1 MLRHAAERLPTR
13 LFSHLYQ
20 GFPVLRRI
28 SQTLS
33 GFFFALAMVVAATG
47 PACAAELFVLGQ
59 PSVQLNNQTTSFGS
73 INTVTGTYTPISL
86 SGFVSGTNLVNLAY
100 DHGIDRFYTST
111 GDTTTDSF
119 LRTLSKSGSV
129 SASIGLINKRVYAM
143 WYASGTLRGFDGNN
157 KDVGT
162 ISTTTGSFTISA
174 ASNANPSNRIGG
186 RGSILDGVNY
196 MIDTKST
203 ASASLFGSINLAT
216 GAFTSIG
223 SANSLF
229 QNMVLASDGVD
240 LYGLRP
246 VNSTTSELY
255 TINETNGTLTKLVD
269 VTPAFGTVPVQ
280 YSGAA
285 FAVPEPSAV
294 ALALSGVAGL
304 LAAARRRRRGSGR
317 VTRSGTTRAVPHDVT
332 VHGRTCLVSCFQQG
346 GES

>member
-33 GFFFALAMVVAATG
+33 GFFFALAMLVAATG

-59 PSVQLNNQTTSFGS
+59 PSVGLNNQTTSFGS

-86 SGFVSGTNLVNLAY
+86 SGFVTGTNLANLAY
-100 DHGIDRFYTST
+100 DPGIDRFYTST
-111 GDTTTDSF
+111 GDASNDSF

-129 SASIGLINKRVYAM
+129 SASIGLINKNIYAM
-143 WYASGTLRGFDGNN
+143 WYASGTLRAFNRTN
-157 KDVGT
+157 QDVGT
-162 ISTTTGSFTISA
+162 ISTTTGSYATTANASA
-174 ASNANPSNRIGG
+174 VPNRIGG
-186 RGSILDGVNY
+186 RGSILSGVNY
-196 MIDTKST
+196 MISTNNT
-203 ASASLFGSINLAT
+203 ASSSLFGSINLAT
-216 GAFTSIG
+216 GAFTTIG

-269 VTPAFGTVPVQ
+269 VTPAFGTVPLQ

-317 VTRSGTTRAVPHDVT
+317 VIDVIRSDTTHAT
-332 VHGRTCLVSCFQQG
+332 
-346 GES
+346 

>member
-1 MLRHAAERLPTR
+1 M
-13 LFSHLYQ
+13 
-20 GFPVLRRI
+20 RRI
-28 SQTLS
+28 SQALS
-33 GFFFALAMVVAATG
+33 GFFCALAMVVAATG

-59 PSVQLNNQTTSFGS
+59 PSVQLANQTTSFGS

-86 SGFVSGTNLVNLAY
+86 SGFVTGTNLVNLAY
-100 DHGIDRFYTST
+100 NHSIDRFYTST
-111 GDTTTDSF
+111 GDTSTDSF

-143 WYASGTLRGFDGNN
+143 WYASGTLRGFDGTN

-174 ASNANPSNRIGG
+174 SSNANPGGRIGG

-196 MIDTKST
+196 MIDTRTT
-203 ASASLFGSINLAT
+203 ASASLFGSVNLAT
-216 GAFTSIG
+216 GAFTTIG
-223 SANSLF
+223 TANSLF

-246 VNSTTSELY
+246 VNSGTSELY

-269 VTPAFGTVPVQ
+269 VTPAFGTVPLQ

-304 LAAARRRRRGSGR
+304 LAAARCRRRESGR
-317 VTRSGTTRAVPHDVT
+317 LARPGPTRAAPHDET
-332 VHGRTCLVSCFQQG
+332 FHGRSSDVSCGEKG
-346 GES
+346 GESG

>member
-1 MLRHAAERLPTR
+1 M
-13 LFSHLYQ
+13 
-20 GFPVLRRI
+20 
-28 SQTLS
+28 
-33 GFFFALAMVVAATG
+33 VAAATNA
-47 PACAAELFVLGQ
+47 ACAAELFVLGQ
-59 PSVQLNNQTTSFGS
+59 PAVQLSNQTTSFGS

-86 SGFVSGTNLVNLAY
+86 SGFVTGTNLVNLAY

-111 GDTTTDSF
+111 GDQGSDSF
-119 LRTLSKSGSV
+119 LRTVSKSGSV

-143 WYASGTLRGFDGNN
+143 WYASGTLRGFDGTN

-174 ASNANPSNRIGG
+174 ASNANPGNRLGG

-196 MIDTKST
+196 MIDTRST

-216 GAFTSIG
+216 GAFTTIG

-246 VNSTTSELY
+246 VNSGTSELY
-255 TINETNGTLTKLVD
+255 TINVTTGQPTKLVD
-269 VTPAFGTVPVQ
+269 VTPAFGTVPLQ

-317 VTRSGTTRAVPHDVT
+317 VIDVIRSDTTHAT
-332 VHGRTCLVSCFQQG
+332 S
-346 GES
+346 